1 MRILKR
7 LTGFI
12 LVFMMAVA
20 MTGVAWAANNVT
32 GTGTETS
39 ASDIGNGAG
48 TTDDNGTGGDN
59 TNTNGT
65 TDNGTGT
72 NGATDNVTGTDNNV
86 GGGNAGE
93 NAKTGGA
100 GAGGEIS
107 AFNNYGENGNYTALG
122 EYEVA
127 YGTELKDV
135 TSKLPDTLTATLTTG
150 EEVEVPVTWV
160 CVSDNLG
167 GTSYLPEHEDVT
179 AVYTFEAQLG
189 EGYTL
194 ASTMPE
200 DYVLPFATV
209 RYTEDAQQLNSNMES
224 DVDAI
229 SETDDGM
236 SGWTWIIWIVIIV
249 AIVVLLWWLFAG
261 NKGDKSNRD
270 QA

>member
-48 TTDDNGTGGDN
+48 TTDDNGTGRDN

-72 NGATDNVTGTDNNV
+72 NGATDNVTGTDNNA

-93 NAKTGGA
+93 NAKTG